1 MREERLLERIRMR
14 EKMPGRSTSEDPKKV
29 IDSVMLHLQKVLN
42 TRQGG
47 VQIAEDYG
55 LPDFND
61 VLHDRAAAPREI
73 EKSIRQTIQKY
84 EPRLKAVRVKY
95 VPLEDNL
102 LSINFQIHARLTLE
116 DTDQSV
122 IFESQVGDDG
132 KITIRS

>member
-1 MREERLLERIRMR
+1 MRETRLFERIRMR
-14 EKMPGRSTSEDPKKV
+14 AKNPGRSMTEDPRKV
-29 IDSVMLHLQKVLN
+29 IDSVMLHVQCLLN

-61 VLHDRAAAPREI
+61 VLHSQASAPREI

-84 EPRLKAVRVKY
+84 EPRLRAVRVRY
-95 VPLEDNL
+95 IPIEDDI
-102 LSINFQIHARLTLE
+102 LSLNFEIHARMAFE
-116 DTDQSV
+116 NAEESIV
-122 IFESQVGDDG
+122 FESQLGQDG

>member
-14 EKMPGRSTSEDPKKV
+14 EKMPDRSASEDPKKI
-29 IDSVMLHLQKVLN
+29 IDNIMWHIQKVLN

-61 VLHDRAAAPREI
+61 VMHSQSGAPREI

-84 EPRLKAVRVKY
+84 EPRLKSVRVKY
-95 VPLEDNL
+95 VPLEENL
-102 LSINFQIHARLTLE
+102 LSLNFEIHARLTL
-116 DTDQSV
+116 DDKDHSV
-122 IFESQVGDDG
+122 VFESQVGDDG
-132 KITIRS
+132 RITLRS

>member
-1 MREERLLERIRMR
+1 MREERLLERIRMQ
-14 EKMPGRSTSEDPKKV
+14 EKIPARSTSEDPKKV
-29 IDSVMLHLQKVLN
+29 LDSVMLHLQKVLN

-61 VLHDRAAAPREI
+61 VFNSQAGAPREI
-73 EKSIRQTIQKY
+73 EKAIRQTIQKY

-95 VPLEDNL
+95 IQLEDDL
-102 LSINFQIHARLTLE
+102 LSLNFEIHARLAVE
-116 DTDQSV
+116 NSDEPV
-122 IFESQVGDDG
+122 IFESQIGDDG

>member
-14 EKMPGRSTSEDPKKV
+14 EKMPDRSTSEDPKKIV
-29 IDSVMLHLQKVLN
+29 DNIMLHLQKVLN

-61 VLHDRAAAPREI
+61 VMHSQSGAPREI

-95 VPLEDNL
+95 IPLEENL
-102 LSINFQIHARLTLE
+102 LALNFEIHARLALE
-116 DTDQSV
+116 DHDQSIV
-122 IFESQVGDDG
+122 FESQVGDDG
-132 KITIRS
+132 KITLRS